1 MTDDT
6 HSPGRLPSAAE
17 TLDVRGLRCPLPV
30 LRARKAIQ
38 GLESGSVLTVLATD
52 PASVIDF
59 PHFCHQAGLDLLS
72 TRRDGE
78 VLVFEIRKPPESK
91 PVSEM
96 TTSPET
102 A

>member
-6 HSPGRLPSAAE
+6 HSPGRLPSMAE

-30 LRARKAIQ
+30 LRARKALQ
-38 GLESGSVLTVLATD
+38 GLEPGSVLTVLATD

-72 TRRDGE
+72 TRRDGD
-78 VLVFEIRKPPESK
+78 VLVFEIRKPPASQ
-91 PVSEM
+91 PAPR
-96 TTSPET
+96 TTSGPET